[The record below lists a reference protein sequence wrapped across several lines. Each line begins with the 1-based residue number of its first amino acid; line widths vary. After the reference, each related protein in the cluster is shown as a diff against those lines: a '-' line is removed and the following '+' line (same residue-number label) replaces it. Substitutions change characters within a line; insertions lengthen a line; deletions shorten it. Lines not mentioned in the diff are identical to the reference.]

1 MRKVAKVVIDK
12 EGGRDAGKSFILTEM
27 SAMRA
32 ERWATRFILS
42 VAKAGIDIP
51 EGQGMAAV
59 AALNINLLGK
69 ISMGDA
75 DILLSEMME
84 CVALQPDPVKMPQ
97 FTRPLMEDDIEEVKT
112 LVKIRMEVL
121 TLHTGFSIPGFQSN
135 LMMLEPGQIFLSTG
149 ISPAHAGR

>member
-32 ERWATRFILS
+32 ERWATRFVLAA
-42 VAKAGIDIP
+42 AKSGIEVP

-59 AALNINLLGK
+59 AALNLNVLGK
-69 ISMGDA
+69 ISMQDA
-75 DILLSEMME
+75 DVLLAEMMD

-97 FTRPLMEDDIEEVKT
+97 FTRSLMEEDIEEVKT
-112 LVKIRMEVL
+112 YLKLRMEVIV
-121 TLHTGFSIPGFQSN
+121 LHTGFSIPGFPSTLQ
-135 LMMLEPGQIFLSTG
+135 MLEPGSIYLSTG
-149 ISPAHAGR
+149 TYHQPVAR